1 MSELLLRPGLRL
13 GSYPQKSESRLSLF
27 EQRAEKLFDK
37 ARHALSGNRYS
48 QAGVVAKVEHY
59 AKPLKNCTENALTVA
74 YLDLQEQLHNQG
86 LIDELIFQ
94 AFAIIREAAV
104 RTLGKRHYDEQ
115 LFGGWL
121 MINGMLAEMAT
132 GEGKTLTTTLPA
144 CTAALAG
151 VPVHVITANDYLA
164 ARDANTMQPLYKRL
178 GLKASSVID
187 GIETQQR
194 RKNYQCHIVHTTNKQ
209 IAFDYLRDRIA
220 TGNDLGLLS
229 NQFQQ
234 IKRERNPEQYQPLL
248 LRGLCFALVDEAD
261 SVLIDE
267 AKTPLIISQLR
278 EDSEDTAIYN
288 DAMYLASSLFI
299 DQDFLLNA
307 KTRDIELTE
316 HGEIT
321 LAGLISNLPSTWQN
335 PKKHYPLIKLALM
348 AEYLYQKDKHYI
360 VEGDKVQII
369 DEFTGRIMADRA
381 WENGLQQMIEAKE
394 GCVISEQRDP
404 LARISYQRFF
414 SRYLRLG
421 GTSGTLK
428 EVAAELHSLYGL
440 HTVSVATHKPSQ
452 RLLMPEQIFRTTQI
466 KQQFFLARI
475 AQLYEQKRPV
485 LIGTSTVSES
495 EKVSDWLTAAGF
507 PHRVLNAKQDQNEA
521 DIIAKAGKTQAIT
534 VATNMAGR
542 GTDIALGIGVFELGG
557 LHIIALNSNESRRLD
572 RQLYGRC
579 ARQGDPGSAEAILS
593 LEDPAL
599 KQLYTSA
606 MLNLLG
612 MFCANNRSM
621 PNLIANWLLR
631 LPQKHNEKRQRHL
644 RCQLMKQDRQ
654 LAKLLAFSG
663 KYE

>member
-1 MSELLLRPGLRL
+1 MSELMLRPGLRL
-13 GSYPQKSESRLSLF
+13 GNYPQKSESRLSLF

-37 ARHALSGNRYS
+37 ARHAFSGNRYS
-48 QAGVVAKVEHY
+48 QAGVVAKVDHY
-59 AKPLKNCTENALTVA
+59 AKSLKNCTENALTIA
-74 YLDLQEQLHNQG
+74 YLELQQQLHNQG

-151 VPVHVITANDYLA
+151 IPVHVITANDYLA
-164 ARDANTMQPLYKRL
+164 TRDAGIMRPLYERL
-178 GLKASSVID
+178 GLKASSVVD
-187 GIETQQR
+187 GMETEQR

-220 TGNDLGLLS
+220 TGHDLGLLS

-278 EDSEDTAIYN
+278 EDSEDSTIYN
-288 DAMYLASSLFI
+288 DAMYLASSLLIDEDFI
-299 DQDFLLNA
+299 LDSKN
-307 KTRDIELTE
+307 RDIELTE

-321 LAGLISNLPSTWQN
+321 LDELISSLPSTWQN
-335 PKKHYPLIKLALM
+335 PKKNYSLIKLALV

-360 VEGDKVQII
+360 VEGDKVKIV

-394 GCVISEQRDP
+394 GCLISEQREP

-452 RLLMPEQIFRTTQI
+452 RLLMPERIFRTAEI
-466 KQQFFLARI
+466 KQQVFLARI

-485 LIGTSTVSES
+485 LIGTSAVSES
-495 EKVSDWLTAAGF
+495 EKVSGWLSAAGF
-507 PHRVLNAKQDQNEA
+507 PHRVLNAKQDQFEA
-521 DIIAKAGKTQAIT
+521 DIIAKAGKPQAIT

-579 ARQGDPGSAEAILS
+579 ARQGDPGSVEAILS

-599 KQLYTSA
+599 KHLYTSA

-612 MFCANNRSM
+612 WFCKDNRAM
-621 PNLIANWLLR
+621 PNLLANWLLR
-631 LPQKHNEKRQRHL
+631 FPQKHNEKRQRQL
-644 RCQLMKQDRQ
+644 RSQLMKQDRQ

-663 KYE
+663 KFE